1 MFAPSLVG
9 AVALGGGAT
18 SNVAAPLVGAVGWGA
33 VGVGVRGRVPWGWY
47 QGRGVVAR
55 SPWKAAPATL
65 FDSTQVQSQLTSRH
79 CREKEYPLQSDS
91 ELFLSKLLLIFYGM
105 EEGEHLREMLFYQ
118 LL

>member
-1 MFAPSLVG
+1 VFAPSLVG

-18 SNVAAPLVGAVGWGA
+18 RNVAAPLVGAV
-33 VGVGVRGRVPWGWY
+33 
-47 QGRGVVAR
+47 AR
-55 SPWKAAPATL
+55 SPWKAAPTTL
-65 FDSTQVQSQLTSRH
+65 FTSTQVQSQLASRH
-79 CREKEYPLQSDS
+79 CRKEEYPVQSDS

>member
-1 MFAPSLVG
+1 VCLPHVPGRDDPCGSRA
-9 AVALGGGAT
+9 
-18 SNVAAPLVGAVGWGA
+18 WGA
-33 VGVGVRGRVPWGWY
+33 MKGPGY